1 MNLDDKK
8 RRIDELIETLNE
20 IYTPF
25 GVEYLPSGVLLIDSP
40 V

>member
-20 IYTPF
+20 MYALF
-25 GVEYLPSGVLLIDSP
+25 GVEYLPSEALLIESP